1 MPPAPS
7 EPEKYS
13 IDEMMERLKGQ
24 SSENPAAGELVTRP
38 DGSQALR
45 VRKRK
50 RRSEQPKREEAKR
63 TKRIRTLQ
71 VAVGLVLL
79 LLTGLVM
86 AGAYVYAN
94 TAPYSKAVTAAIAS
108 STGANVE
115 IKQFRVS
122 PASANAESITLEWP
136 EGSALKGLHL
146 SGVSANIS
154 PLSILGTQ
162 LSGDEVAARE
172 GSLWLLP
179 PPADTQPLNQSSPSG
194 TAPVQFSRISAP
206 KFNIVFGEPSLPAL
220 KIFATEASLR
230 IDKSNSQT
238 TFHLYHGNLQ
248 LTGWPI
254 YKIDRAVVEFRP
266 SETKLVVLRV
276 TDSQLKHGIFDLTG
290 KFQPFGSTSPTT
302 LTAELANF
310 DFAELLGS
318 EFSELIGS
326 KIDSRPDAAPNSLTF
341 LPDSPADAELKLAFK
356 STLSTKVNIKGFPFL
371 SSLVRTLNDKWYENP
386 SFVGD
391 FTGIIHR
398 KNSKIELHELQLESK
413 SRMAIHA
420 ELTSNA
426 DKSLSGIMEIGIPE
440 SIAHLARNS
449 KINSMLSEPHDGYRW
464 LSLKIGGSL
473 LHPSDNFSA
482 LYAAAKESDVD
493 ADEPAGDKPDKALVP
508 DSDPQKAFD
517 DITRPKG
524 P

>member
-179 PPADTQPLNQSSPSG
+179 PPADTQPLNQSPY
-194 TAPVQFSRISAP
+194 PVIS
-206 KFNIVFGEPSLPAL
+206 
-220 KIFATEASLR
+220 
-230 IDKSNSQT
+230 
-238 TFHLYHGNLQ
+238 Q
-248 LTGWPI
+248 LTRAGW
-254 YKIDRAVVEFRP
+254 
-266 SETKLVVLRV
+266 T
-276 TDSQLKHGIFDLTG
+276 
-290 KFQPFGSTSPTT
+290 
-302 LTAELANF
+302 
-310 DFAELLGS
+310 
-318 EFSELIGS
+318 
-326 KIDSRPDAAPNSLTF
+326 
-341 LPDSPADAELKLAFK
+341 
-356 STLSTKVNIKGFPFL
+356 
-371 SSLVRTLNDKWYENP
+371 
-386 SFVGD
+386 
-391 FTGIIHR
+391 
-398 KNSKIELHELQLESK
+398 
-413 SRMAIHA
+413 
-420 ELTSNA
+420 
-426 DKSLSGIMEIGIPE
+426 
-440 SIAHLARNS
+440 
-449 KINSMLSEPHDGYRW
+449 
-464 LSLKIGGSL
+464 
-473 LHPSDNFSA
+473 
-482 LYAAAKESDVD
+482 
-493 ADEPAGDKPDKALVP
+493 
-508 DSDPQKAFD
+508 
-517 DITRPKG
+517 
-524 P
+524 